1 MASAR
6 PQDVAVLCHV
16 KQVADKELLF
26 KVLSGPEL
34 PRKFSG
40 TRIAS
45 LPNRLLLT
53 GGSGGDLGKEVGT
66 KDVSKQ
72 PQKSDGQPLYRKNF
86 NSFDVLF

>member
-1 MASAR
+1 MALAR

-16 KQVADKELLF
+16 KQVADEELLF

-72 PQKSDGQPLYRKNF
+72 KQKSDDQPLYRKNC

>member
-1 MASAR
+1 M
-6 PQDVAVLCHV
+6 LCHLR
-16 KQVADKELLF
+16 QVDDEELLF

-34 PRKFSG
+34 PRTFSG

-66 KDVSKQ
+66 KDVSNQKQ
-72 PQKSDGQPLYRKNF
+72 EFLALVSQKLQ
-86 NSFDVLF
+86 LF